1 MSSFKR
7 EQLLNALAAMV
18 TEDFGEPN
26 EDGSWDPLCGH
37 CLIHH
42 AVATI
47 LALYEHLE
55 ADEGDDDGAEA
66 IADRVTGTKL
76 H

>member
-7 EQLLNALAAMV
+7 EQLLNALEAMV

-26 EDGSWDPLCGH
+26 TDGTWGPLCGH

-47 LALYEHLE
+47 LALYEHME
-55 ADEGDDDGAEA
+55 ADEDDDDDAEA
-66 IADRVTGTKL
+66 IADQLTGPKL